1 MVRVPL
7 SMLAGQV
14 VFHRTARL
22 HSDPNQLA
30 PLHKGIPLEP
40 NERPDDLSTIE
51 SRVRADKIRLLY
63 RQSYQAALSTI
74 VVAGLW
80 AALMWEHVPRPAM
93 LTWLGLMAVATLLRL
108 SLFLLYTRRSNDD
121 NVQAWIRPYTVSLLY
136 SALVWGVGTTWA
148 MPADSF
154 LYQALTY
161 VFLVGLAGAALSAY
175 GVFRGMTIAI
185 VCAVLLPCT
194 AYFLLT
200 GERDQTVL
208 ALAGIWFFLTTLR
221 SIAVHNA
228 TVEQTFLRGHQ
239 LDAAKRVAEHQA
251 RTDPLT
257 GMKNRRAFT
266 ETAESLLKVAAR
278 EGRSTSAMLIDIDD
292 FKRIND
298 KHGHAT
304 GDAALL
310 HVSRLLMETLRASD
324 VCGRL
329 GGDEFAVLLP
339 NTDIKAAH
347 EVARKLMQ
355 ALTQRPLPTGG
366 TMPLTLSIGLAGDTF
381 DAQTLINHADTAM
394 YVAKNAGKNRVELF
408 LQD

>member
-1 MVRVPL
+1 MRVSAQGGGTEDSPL
-7 SMLAGQV
+7 DSKDLAV
-14 VFHRTARL
+14 
-22 HSDPNQLA
+22 DPAFVELQ
-30 PLHKGIPLEP
+30 
-40 NERPDDLSTIE
+40 
-51 SRVRADKIRLLY
+51 VRADKIRLLY

-80 AALMWEHVPRPAM
+80 ATLMWEQVPRSTL
-93 LTWLGLMAVATLLRL
+93 LTWLGLMAVATLVRL

-121 NVQAWIRPYTVSLLY
+121 NVLRWIGPYTVSLLY

-154 LYQALTY
+154 LYQTLTY

-194 AYFLLT
+194 AYFLLV
-200 GERDQTVL
+200 GERDQVVL

-221 SIAVHNA
+221 SITVHNA
-228 TVEQTFLRGHQ
+228 TVEETFLRGHQ

-257 GMKNRRAFT
+257 GLKNRRAFT
-266 ETAESLLKVAAR
+266 ETAESLLRVAAR
-278 EGRSTSAMLIDIDD
+278 EGRSTTAMLIDIDD

-355 ALTQRPLPTGG
+355 ALAQRPLPTGG
-366 TMPLTLSIGLAGDTF
+366 TMPLTLSIGLSGDTF

-394 YVAKNAGKNRVELF
+394 YLAKHTGKNRVELF
-408 LQD
+408 RQD

>member
-1 MVRVPL
+1 MHSNEPL
-7 SMLAGQV
+7 VDSGEIQAQ
-14 VFHRTARL
+14 
-22 HSDPNQLA
+22 
-30 PLHKGIPLEP
+30 
-40 NERPDDLSTIE
+40 
-51 SRVRADKIRLLY
+51 VRADKVRLLY

-74 VVAGLW
+74 VVAVLW
-80 AALMWEHVPRPAM
+80 ASLMWQHVPRPTM
-93 LTWLGLMAVATLLRL
+93 LTWLGLMAFATLVRL
-108 SLFLLYTRRSNDD
+108 SLFILYTRRSNDT
-121 NVQAWIRPYTVSLLY
+121 NVHAWIKPYTVSLFF

-154 LYQALTY
+154 LYQSLSYT
-161 VFLVGLAGAALSAY
+161 FLVGLAGAALSAY
-175 GVFRGMTIAI
+175 GVFSGITVAI

-194 AYFLLT
+194 AYFLLS

-208 ALAGIWFFLTTLR
+208 GLAGVWFFLTTLR
-221 SIAVHNA
+221 PISVHND
-228 TVEQTFLRGHQ
+228 TLEKTFLRGHQ

-257 GMKNRRAFT
+257 GLKNRRAFT
-266 ETAESLLKVAAR
+266 ETVESLLRVAAR

-310 HVSRLLMETLRASD
+310 HVSRLLMESLRASD

-355 ALTQRPLPTGG
+355 ALAQRPLPTGG
-366 TMPLTLSIGLAGDTF
+366 TMPLTLSIGVAGDTF
-381 DAQTLINHADTAM
+381 DTQTLINHADTAM
-394 YVAKNAGKNRVELF
+394 YLAKRTGKNRVEIY